1 MLLIIAET
9 SPANGLFSLQKAF
22 QLASITCNKK
32 DISFVVEESKDTPSF
47 FVGKGFNF
55 SINTEPRKIFK
66 ADISLVLFFKDKLSG
81 KDKKILARAKKKG
94 IPTAKLSY
102 MGANPENTNIV
113 IDPSATSYISSDEG
127 RKILSGPEY
136 SILHNKY
143 IHFHTMKKKYNKKLR
158 NILLSPGDEFPYREL
173 RKLTETFISNNYNVK
188 LIPGKNFKRFNRK
201 TLKRI
206 YPSLKIAGT
215 PESSAR
221 SYFEADLAI
230 IDPEFSAARAS
241 ATGTP
246 AIYLPQNKNG
256 DLTASYYEENGAGVI
271 FKRWKKENY
280 SEMIELLKFFSLEK
294 REESGR
300 AGKSI
305 VDGKGIFRIAEVLKT
320 FLNS

>member
-9 SPANGLFSLQKAF
+9 SPVNGLFSLQKAF

-32 DISFVVEESKDTPSF
+32 DTSFIVEESRDAASF
-47 FVGKGFNF
+47 FIGKGFSF
-55 SINTEPRKIFK
+55 SINSEPRKIFK
-66 ADISLVLFFKDKLSG
+66 EDVSLVLFFKDKLSG

-102 MGANPENTNIV
+102 MGANPEDNDII
-113 IDPSATSYISSDEG
+113 IDPSSISYISSNEEK
-127 RKILSGPEY
+127 KILSGPEY

-143 IHFHTMKKKYNKKLR
+143 IHFHTIKKKYNKKLR

-173 RKLTETFISNNYNVK
+173 RKLTETLISNNFSVK
-188 LIPGKNFKRFNRK
+188 IIPGKNFKRFNRK

-206 YPSLKIAGT
+206 YPSLQISGT
-215 PESSAR
+215 PESYAR

-246 AIYLPQNKNG
+246 AIYLPQNKSG
-256 DLTASYYEENGAGVI
+256 DLTASYYEEKGAGVT
-271 FKRWKKENY
+271 FKRWKKEDY
-280 SEMIELLKFFSLEK
+280 SEMTELIKFFSPEK
-294 REESGR
+294 REEIGR
-300 AGKSI
+300 TGKSL
-305 VDGKGIFRIAEVLKT
+305 VDGNGVYRIAEVLKN
-320 FLNS
+320 LINS